1 MIKAVK
7 DKRILCL
14 NEQLAEQLSLE
25 FFQGNQVD
33 SAPMSPPYRSV
44 KAVSTGGRNAAWYVE
59 HDLFSGVVRQYR
71 RGGLIGKL
79 IRSLYGWQGEEK
91 TRSWEEFTI
100 LQYLQTKEVSVAK
113 PIAAIYQR
121 CGFFYRAALI
131 TERIPEVITLVEAI
145 QQLEHDEQAQDSL
158 AQEVASAIQAMH
170 HALVNHADLNAFN
183 ILVRKDFK
191 KVYLIDFDKARLES
205 AQGKWCQA
213 NLNRLERHLVKVL
226 QKEGLQFMQKIR
238 TFFK

>member
-1 MIKAVK
+1 MIKALK

-25 FFQGNQVD
+25 FFQGHHVD
-33 SAPMSPPYRSV
+33 SAPMSPPYQSV
-44 KAVSTGGRNAAWYVE
+44 KAVSSGGRNAAWYVE
-59 HDLFSGVVRQYR
+59 HHLFSGVVRQYR

-79 IRSLYGWQGEEK
+79 IRSMYCWQGEEK
-91 TRSWEEFTI
+91 TRSWEEFAI
-100 LQYLQTKEVSVAK
+100 LQYLHTKEVSVAK

-131 TERIPEVITLVEAI
+131 TVRIPEVITLVEAI
-145 QQLEHDEQAQDSL
+145 HQLGHDEQAQDSL
-158 AQEVASAIQAMH
+158 AQEVAITVQAMH
-170 HALVNHADLNAFN
+170 YALVNHKDLNAFN
-183 ILVRKDFK
+183 ILVSKDFK
-191 KVYLIDFDKARLES
+191 KVYLIDIDKARLES

-226 QKEGLQFMQKIR
+226 NTSGQVFAQKVKSYY
-238 TFFK
+238 